1 MTQTDQKNNEFI
13 LVNLNSLIVVL
24 KREYKIILAF
34 TALFPIIGL
43 FYILSIP
50 NEYTATSKIMPEVSY
65 KAPNGMAG
73 IYQLLKKYNSNIDL
87 YNTEITSPDLYAEIL
102 HTNDFY
108 QYVLSRKVKTKNN
121 REISLKSYCDDN
133 LGNNNLFL
141 QKRIAVS
148 TNKKNNITLVTVN
161 MPDPSVAADMAN
173 FTTTYLIN
181 YITRYR
187 TEKARKKLHFIENL
201 QKEFSTDSTK
211 SKDLTKEI
219 QDNLQASTIQM
230 KLQIQEDTPIFQILE
245 KAQPPLNSNKP
256 SIPEILALFVAGFL
270 IGIIIAFLRNHN
282 YKILLTSN

>member
-13 LVNLNSLIVVL
+13 SINLNSLIVIL

-34 TALFPIIGL
+34 TALLPIIGL

-50 NEYTATSKIMPEVSY
+50 NEYTSTSKIMPEVSY

-102 HTNDFY
+102 HTNNFY
-108 QYVLSRKVKTKNN
+108 QYILSRKVKTKNN
-121 REISLKSYCDDN
+121 RQISLKSYCDEN
-133 LGNNNLFL
+133 LGNNSLFL
-141 QKRIAVS
+141 QKRIVIS

-173 FTTTYLIN
+173 FSTTYLID
-181 YITRYR
+181 YITKYR

-201 QKEFSTDSTK
+201 QKEISANPTK
-211 SKDLTKEI
+211 SEDFTKEI
-219 QDNLQASTIQM
+219 QDNLEASTIQM
-230 KLQIQEDTPIFQILE
+230 KVQIQEDTPIFQILE
-245 KAQPPLNSNKP
+245 KAQPPVSSNKP
-256 SIPEILALFVAGFL
+256 SIVEILAVFVTGFL

-282 YKILLTSN
+282 YKILLNSN